1 MPEPWLISLLSVVV
15 GVVLGFTLNQL
26 KDNLDERKRERNTK
40 QKLIGALHQEIKRNL
55 TNLNSA
61 NFLELA
67 HNHRMEERLLF
78 LVPLECEAWIAIK
91 GSDFIDNYSEKLTNN
106 LNFAYGAIHQY
117 NRTDILSEK
126 LDFDILQGL
135 DQLRLDIRDWL
146 EEANS
151 ILEEKKKNT

>member
-1 MPEPWLISLLSVVV
+1 MSEPWLISLLSVVV

-26 KDNLDERKRERNTK
+26 KNYLDESKREHKTK
-40 QKLIGALHQEIKRNL
+40 QKLIEALHQEIKRNL

-67 HNHRMEERLLF
+67 QNHGMEERLLF

-91 GSDFIDNYSEKLTNN
+91 RTDYLDNYDEKLTNN

-117 NRTDILSEK
+117 NRTDILNEK
-126 LDFDILQGL
+126 LDFHVLQGL
-135 DQLRLDIRDWL
+135 DQLRLDISDWL
-146 EEANS
+146 EEAS
-151 ILEEKKKNT
+151 STLEEKQKNI